1 MGKGTCA
8 LPDSYLEWHSLGRL
22 ARPSQCYAGHRR
34 KVKPPAPALSPRP
47 SGIQLSHWS
56 PSMPSTLI
64 TSRTSAFI
72 RQGGLCCY
80 CDEPMWLAD
89 PATFAARYGLT
100 RRQVAAHRC
109 TAEHLHAR
117 CDGGRDGRQ
126 NIAAAC
132 ALCNHR
138 RHARRAVAPDPDA
151 YRRLVLERLRCGRW
165 RPWRVRPADRPFGDS
180 VADVW
185 LPTQIAPLG

>member
-1 MGKGTCA
+1 MEGGLCFA
-8 LPDSYLEWHSLGRL
+8 RFLPRVASLGHL
-22 ARPSQCYAGHRR
+22 RPT
-34 KVKPPAPALSPRP
+34 APALRCAPPEGRAAGARSESKAIGDPTFTLESRV
-47 SGIQLSHWS
+47 
-56 PSMPSTLI
+56 PSTLI
-64 TSRTSAFI
+64 SSRTSAFI

-100 RRQVAAHRC
+100 RRQAEAHRC

-117 CDGGRDGRQ
+117 CDGGRDDRE

-138 RHARRAVAPDPDA
+138 RHARRAIAPDPDA
-151 YRRLVLERLRCGRW
+151 YRRLVLARLRRGRW
-165 RPWRVRPADRPFGDS
+165 RPWRVAESAGVDRHPAHPAFRS
-180 VADVW
+180 ARRMV
-185 LPTQIAPLG
+185 